1 MKRLALGAD
10 GRRTSDDW
18 LQILVTVIVLG
29 GCFLFTF
36 LALHPSKL
44 FLNTMP
50 AGGDMGA
57 HVWAPWFLKNH
68 LFPHGRISG
77 WAPDWYDGFPA
88 LTYYFPGPYLAIAL
102 LSYVIPYG
110 IAFKLVSV
118 SGVLGLPFAAYGF
131 GRMTGMRFP
140 GPQLLAVATVPF
152 LFDRYFTIWGGN
164 IASTLAGEFS
174 FSISLCLALLFIG
187 VFSVS
192 MRTGKYRWLAALLLA
207 GTLFSHLLPTFFAIA
222 GAVLVWLLQPGRRR
236 FWRGLAIGVLGF
248 GVTAWWLLPFIVRIG
263 YSNDMGWER
272 STAFMK
278 GLFPFLCNS
287 HKTDASVNCPA
298 FNVVRPYTMHLEVV
312 VALAA
317 AGVIGGIVL
326 RRRTTLLITGLGL
339 VFAGLFRFMP
349 QGTLW
354 NARMLP
360 FWYLMVYFAAATC
373 LAESALAIGVLLGR
387 VPRRASLT
395 PYGSGPDLEVAPIAQ
410 AAPEDDRQLV
420 GVGGGSH
427 LAAGVDWPADDG
439 WDEVWDPPSG
449 PPVSGPSSDDPESG
463 PLGSGPPGSDRPGS
477 GRLGSGRSGSGPPG
491 DDVWDEW
498 PDDGGGD
505 QELVPSRWPALIAPI
520 VVLLFVLAFVGQAIP
535 DFQGFFN
542 DVLGHYGIGGA
553 SERAAV
559 NPNFVSSWA
568 NWNYSGYQ
576 EKAAYP
582 EYRDVV
588 LTMAK
593 VGQQNG
599 CGRAMWEYESEE
611 DRFGTPM
618 ALMLLPLWTNECIG
632 SEEGLFFESSATVP
646 YHFLDQSELSQNPSR
661 AMRDL
666 PYRSFNIVDG
676 IQHMQLLGVR
686 YYMAIS
692 PATQTAA
699 RSLTTGPNPMLRLVA
714 QTGNY
719 QVSYTQGGST
729 ADQARHWEIYEI
741 NDSAPVAGLSY
752 LPAVMKGVST
762 TGRGW
767 INTVLP
773 WYQDASQWPVELAAS
788 GPADWPRVKGA
799 TPNPPHVAV
808 TPAVVTN
815 IKTTDDRISFDVDH
829 TGTPVLVKTSYFP
842 NWQATGAN
850 GPWRVAPNLMVV
862 VPTSRHVSLHYGFTP
877 VDDAGRVVTVAALAG
892 VGLLWWRERTP
903 GEDVVVAGDD
913 VPAGGADDPGDGD
926 GPSDGSPTSGD
937 GPVPAGARVGAA
949 EANLAEVSAGGA
961 PPSPPPA
968 PPAPDA
974 GGPVAG
980 AGEPWAAPSGPT
992 SGAPGGD
999 GRSGGPDAPA
1009 PAIDGAAEAGTEPT
1023 TPTASPEGLT

>member
-1 MKRLALGAD
+1 LWVAVPAATAAPGDTLLEAVGTAPEISQRRVMKRLAQGAD
-10 GRRTSDDW
+10 GRRTTDEW
-18 LQILVTVIVLG
+18 LQILVTAIVLG

-88 LTYYFPGPYLAIAL
+88 LTYYFPGPYLVIAL

-174 FSISLCLALLFIG
+174 FSISLSLALLFIG

-207 GTLFSHLLPTFFAIA
+207 GTLFSHLLPTFFAVA
-222 GAVLVWLLQPGRRR
+222 GAALVWLLQPGRRR
-236 FWRGLAIGVLGF
+236 LWRGLAIGLLGF
-248 GVTAWWLLPFIVRIG
+248 GLTAWWLLPFAVRIG

-317 AGVIGGIVL
+317 AGVIGGLIL

-339 VFAGLFRFMP
+339 IFAALFRFMP

-360 FWYLMVYFAAATC
+360 FWYLMLYFAAATC

-387 VPRRASLT
+387 VPRRASLW
-395 PYGSGPDLEVAPIAQ
+395 PYGSGPDLEVAPIAR
-410 AAPEDDRQLV
+410 AAPEEDRQLV
-420 GVGGGSH
+420 GVGSGSH

-439 WDEVWDPPSG
+439 WDEVWDPPTG
-449 PPVSGPSSDDPESG
+449 APAVALAEPPSSDAPGPDPPGSDPPG
-463 PLGSGPPGSDRPGS
+463 SAPRGGSGPPDDDDR
-477 GRLGSGRSGSGPPG
+477 
-491 DDVWDEW
+491 WDEW
-498 PDDGGGD
+498 PDDLRGGEP
-505 QELVPSRWPALIAPI
+505 ELVPSRWPALIAP
-520 VVLLFVLAFVGQAIP
+520 VVIMLFVLAFVGQAIP
-535 DFQGFFN
+535 DFQRFFN

-576 EKAAYP
+576 EKASYP

-588 LTMAK
+588 LTMAH
-593 VGQQNG
+593 VGQQCG
-599 CGRAMWEYESEE
+599 CGRAMWEYEPEE

-618 ALMLLPLWTNECIG
+618 ALMLLPMWTNECIG

-666 PYRSFNIVDG
+666 PYRAFNIVDG

-692 PATQTAA
+692 PASQTAA

-714 QTGNY
+714 QTGDH

-729 ADQARHWEIYEI
+729 ADQTRHWEIYEI
-741 NDSAPVAGLSY
+741 LSDNAPVAPVAGLSY
-752 LPAVMKGVST
+752 LPAVMRGVST

-773 WYQDASQWPVELAAS
+773 WYQDTSQWPVELAAS
-788 GPADWPRVKGA
+788 GPANWPRVKGA
-799 TPNPPHVAV
+799 SPNPPHIAV
-808 TPAVVTN
+808 TPAVVSN
-815 IKTTDDRISFDVDH
+815 VRTTDDRISFDVDH
-829 TGTPVLVKTSYFP
+829 VGTPVLVKTSYFP
-842 NWQATGAN
+842 NWQATGAD

-862 VPTSRHVSLHYGFTP
+862 VPTSQHVSLHYGFTP
-877 VDDAGRVVTVAALAG
+877 VDDAGRAVTVAALAG
-892 VGLLWWRERTP
+892 VGVLWWRERSAG
-903 GEDVVVAGDD
+903 GEDAVVAGDD
-913 VPAGGADDPGDGD
+913 AVVAGEDVDPSGDDAVVAGEDLELAGDGLGPAGDDGSTGDDDDPP
-926 GPSDGSPTSGD
+926 GP
-937 GPVPAGARVGAA
+937 
-949 EANLAEVSAGGA
+949 
-961 PPSPPPA
+961 
-968 PPAPDA
+968 
-974 GGPVAG
+974 
-980 AGEPWAAPSGPT
+980 AAP
-992 SGAPGGD
+992 GA
-999 GRSGGPDAPA
+999 
-1009 PAIDGAAEAGTEPT
+1009 DGAAAEVGTDRAAPAER
-1023 TPTASPEGLT
+1023 SEG